1 MTGSGPGVNIA
12 FERRSR
18 MLNVSSTGLERA
30 LLEEI
35 DVTLVAAR
43 RPELLELT
51 LRSFRQN
58 LLRDVSVRR
67 LHVNLDPIWGSE
79 EDAAAVRTLCK
90 LYFDDVIL
98 NEPAE
103 PSFSAA
109 VKWLWSQ
116 SGCDWFLHLED
127 DWCLVWRIDMA
138 RLAAEAAD
146 SSVGQISFFN
156 HRKAWR
162 RGVWSRKFT
171 TSPSLIR
178 SSVARAAAGCM
189 DTSLDP
195 EKQLYD
201 GRNPAA
207 MQALSGYRHRFHG
220 NRFAPLC
227 IADTGRAWR
236 AERNI
241 EKTREEGVSAWSEGV
256 PPKGGACSRAALDR
270 YERRLALAQF
280 LPRI

>member
-1 MTGSGPGVNIA
+1 VLFG
-12 FERRSR
+12 
-18 MLNVSSTGLERA
+18 
-30 LLEEI
+30 EI

-58 LLRDVSVRR
+58 LLRHLRVRR
-67 LHVNLDPIWGSE
+67 LYVNLDPIWGSE
-79 EDAAAVRTLCK
+79 DDAAAVKALCK
-90 LYFDDVIL
+90 LYFDHVIL

-127 DWCLVWRIDMA
+127 DWCLVWRIDA
-138 RLAAEAAD
+138 VGLAAEAAD

-178 SSVARAAAGCM
+178 SSVARAVAERF

-201 GRNPAA
+201 GRNPAV

-220 NRFAPLC
+220 NRFAPIC
-227 IADTGRAWR
+227 IADMGRAWR

-241 EKTREEGVSAWSEGV
+241 EKRRVDGVSAWTEGV
-256 PPKGGACSRAALDR
+256 PPNEGAWFRAALDR

>member
-1 MTGSGPGVNIA
+1 LT
-12 FERRSR
+12 
-18 MLNVSSTGLERA
+18 
-30 LLEEI
+30 LLGEI

-58 LLRDVSVRR
+58 LLRHLRVRR
-67 LHVNLDPIWGSE
+67 LYVNLDPIWGSE
-79 EDAAAVRTLCK
+79 SDAAAVKALCSRH
-90 LYFDDVIL
+90 FPDAVF

-103 PSFSAA
+103 PNFSAA

-116 SGCDWFLHLED
+116 SECDWFMHLED
-127 DWCLVWRIDMA
+127 DWCLVWRINAA
-138 RLAAEAAD
+138 RLAAEASD
-146 SSVGQISFFN
+146 SRVGQISFFN

-178 SSVARAAAGCM
+178 SRVAHAAAAHM
-189 DTSLDP
+189 EPHFDP

-201 GRNPAA
+201 GRNPAV
-207 MQALSGYRHRFHG
+207 MEALSGYRHRFHG

-236 AERNI
+236 TARGI
-241 EKTREEGVSAWSEGV
+241 EKRRADGVSTWTH
-256 PPKGGACSRAALDR
+256 GAPSLEAEKRQADLDSF
-270 YERRLALAQF
+270 ERRLALSQF